1 MPGTYGGPFPLW
13 ERNHKAKRPSEE
25 RASVLK
31 KWVQTLIK
39 AKKVRNELDFFG
51 GTLCGVSPY
60 HHFSE
65 ADMDLFKQI
74 AREAG
79 QFTEVDDMVTKMVR
93 EHEMALKEVE
103 LLKQLEELMA
113 NLRSSGDTQTNL
125 EAELVV
131 RHQELVELKKAIQQ
145 QRELVE
151 QYEAERQIMANR
163 LKEERERME
172 RRLKEEQM
180 RVESLRCGSPPE
192 ELCDMIFTSELMN
205 DPVVA
210 EDGFTYERSAIEKWF
225 KTSRTSPNTGALLQH
240 TNLIPNNSLRSQINQ
255 WKEKPSGTSVPVGDV
270 GAAVDKAVTASVSAV
285 SDGINPRSVA
295 SVGTASVA
303 TINPRSVAS
312 VGTAGVAS
320 INPRSVA
327 SVGTAGVASIN
338 RRSTKRQDDCV
349 IC

>member
-1 MPGTYGGPFPLW
+1 MPGAYGGPFPEW
-13 ERNHKAKRPSEE
+13 ERNHMAKRPSEA
-25 RASVLK
+25 RIKVLL
-31 KWVQTLIK
+31 KWVKILIK
-39 AKKVRNELDFFG
+39 AKEVRSEPDFYG

-65 ADMDLFKQI
+65 ADMELFKQI

-79 QFTEVDDMVTKMVR
+79 RFSDVDEMVSKMVR

-103 LLKQLEELMA
+103 LLGQLEELMA
-113 NLRSSGDTQTNL
+113 NLRSSGDEQTNL

-145 QRELVE
+145 QRELAE

-163 LKEERERME
+163 LKEERESME
-172 RRLKEEQM
+172 RWQKEEQK
-180 RVESLRCGSPPE
+180 RVESLRNDTAPE
-192 ELCDMIFTSELMN
+192 EYCDMIFTSELMN

-225 KTSRTSPNTGALLQH
+225 KTSRRSPNTGAVLQH

-255 WKEKPSGTSVPVGDV
+255 WKEKPSGTSDPIGDVGAAV

-285 SDGINPRSVA
+285 SASVATINPRSV
-295 SVGTASVA
+295 GTAGVA
-303 TINPRSVAS
+303 GINPRSVAS
-312 VGTAGVAS
+312 VGTAGVA
-320 INPRSVA
+320 
-327 SVGTAGVASIN
+327 GIN
-338 RRSTKRQDDCV
+338 RRSTKRRDDCV